1 MILAGALLWQNVWK
15 GYRSV
20 EIMEKHILEIGS
32 SAFFSKTITEHDIYT
47 YAGVTGDFN
56 PVHVNEEEAKK
67 SIFGHR
73 IAHGMLTGGLIST
86 VLGNKLP
93 GEGPIYLE
101 QNLKFTAPVYIGDTC
116 TACVKVIEI
125 LNYKK
130 GIYKL
135 ETRVVNQNK
144 RTVSEGYAVVKYS

>member
-1 MILAGALLWQNVWK
+1 
-15 GYRSV
+15 
-20 EIMEKHILEIGS
+20 MEKQILEIGRTAS
-32 SAFFSKTITEHDIYT
+32 FAKTITEHDIYA
-47 YAGVTGDFN
+47 YAGLTGDFN

-67 SIFGHR
+67 SVFGHR

-93 GEGPIYLE
+93 GEGTIYLE

-116 TACVKVIEI
+116 TACVKVAEI
-125 LNYKK
+125 LNREK

-135 ETRVVNQNK
+135 ETEVVKQDGQV
-144 RTVSEGYAVVKYS
+144 VSEGYAVVKYK

>member
-67 SIFGHR
+67 SI
-73 IAHGMLTGGLIST
+73 
-86 VLGNKLP
+86 
-93 GEGPIYLE
+93 
-101 QNLKFTAPVYIGDTC
+101 
-116 TACVKVIEI
+116 
-125 LNYKK
+125 
-130 GIYKL
+130 
-135 ETRVVNQNK
+135 
-144 RTVSEGYAVVKYS
+144 